1 MKTITDTRFLVKNVI
16 KLIRKG
22 DFLPRRI
29 ICKPKG
35 NAYIKGFNKEN
46 MIFQKELRRRGKSR
60 DMGSIKIKKGVSEYG
75 HREILEYLLDLQI
88 ERLLVICLHVV
99 VL

>member
-1 MKTITDTRFLVKNVI
+1 
-16 KLIRKG
+16 
-22 DFLPRRI
+22 
-29 ICKPKG
+29 
-35 NAYIKGFNKEN
+35 